1 MYTIFVNT
9 IWSWT
14 FLGTTMNSFLNE
26 NWQEVIK
33 QLRPSMEKAYSQML
47 KTIGSQLLERIPYKE
62 MFPDM

>member
-1 MYTIFVNT
+1 
-9 IWSWT
+9 
-14 FLGTTMNSFLNE
+14 MNSFLNE